1 MKLEKSSYI
10 YFFSKISFLFQL
22 KDIISVISSF
32 VKKQRFLK
40 IKLLTFDYIILT
52 ILSYIVL
59 VDMINGF
66 FMMEFTKIPVSQLFK
81 FFLLILLT
89 FRLVKTKDFAFIV
102 LLLIVFQIGPFFGLL
117 KNGNVND
124 FFSDAVVATKWFNV
138 PLSFFYFKTL
148 FQGASFPLLENK
160 IKLVV
165 MRSFKL
171 ITLNM
176 FLGFLGLGMAFYN
189 HGYGNAVGTRGFIYA
204 GNELTILVLTLGF
217 MIAMYFYQ
225 KKLYKKYLFLFLI
238 FLLFSFLITS
248 KTVLGGVT
256 IVFLIPLM
264 SSIKINVRINQKWV
278 NRIFVSLVF
287 GIPFLISIFYF
298 GIINSGVLNKLKYSL
313 KRNDNDILTVVL
325 SNRNNFIKNGWDV
338 FINDYSIIG
347 KLFGYGQKYHVT
359 ISGHVA
365 EVDFF
370 SLLFASG
377 FFGLLMLIFVILY
390 WLLNALKLK
399 QNPNFIYA
407 KPVLFYLWFLI
418 IIANLSG
425 HIFGSGI
432 AGYFIGLSIAV
443 MFYYN
448 PKIKLDEKV

>member
-1 MKLEKSSYI
+1 MKLEKFAYN
-10 YFFSKISFLFQL
+10 FFSKISFLTQL

-32 VKKQRFLK
+32 VKKRRFLK
-40 IKLLTFDYIILT
+40 IKLLTVDYFILT

-66 FMMEFTKIPVSQLFK
+66 LMMEFSKIPISQIFK
-81 FFLLILLT
+81 FFLIILLT
-89 FRLVKTKDFAFIV
+89 FRLVKTKDFAFII
-102 LLLIVFQIGPFFGLL
+102 LLLIVFQIGPFLGLL
-117 KNGNVND
+117 KNGSIKD

-148 FQGASFPLLENK
+148 FQGHSFPLLEIK
-160 IKLVV
+160 IKQVV
-165 MRSFKL
+165 SRSFKL

-189 HGYGNAVGTRGFIYA
+189 HGYGNAVGTRGYIFA

-225 KKLYKKYLFLFLI
+225 QGMYKKYIFLFLL
-238 FLLFSFLITS
+238 FLIFSFLITS
-248 KTVLGGVT
+248 KTVLGGVAL
-256 IVFLIPLM
+256 VFVIPVI
-264 SSIKINVRINQKWV
+264 SSIKINAKLNQKWI
-278 NRIFVSLVF
+278 NRIFITIVF
-287 GIPFLISIFYF
+287 GLPFLISIFYF
-298 GIINSGVLNKLKYSL
+298 GIINSGILNKLKYSL

-325 SNRNNFIKNGWDV
+325 SNRNNFIKKGWEV
-338 FINDYSIIG
+338 FVNDYSIIG
-347 KLFGYGQKYHVT
+347 KLFGYGQNHHVT
-359 ISGHVA
+359 ISGHLA

-377 FFGLLMLIFVILY
+377 FFGLLTLIFVISY

-399 QNPNFIYA
+399 QNPSHIYA
-407 KPVLFYLWFLI
+407 KPVLIYLWFLI

-432 AGYFIGLSIAV
+432 AGYFIGLSIAA

-448 PKIKLDEKV
+448 PNRKSNEKLI